1 MTKVDYGLDAPGV
14 VRGFAIAGAVLA
26 VVTVAL
32 VAAGLPVAPELF
44 GLCAVMF
51 LATVAAMLHSSRRG
65 KLLERDRLLDGL
77 ALRGDEEVLDVGCGR
92 GLLLLGAARR
102 LPRGRAVGIDL
113 WSATDQSDNHRAAT
127 LANAEAEGVGDRVE
141 VLDADMRA
149 LPFADARFDAVVSS
163 IAIHNL
169 EDAADRERACLEI
182 ARVLRPGGRVAVIDF
197 RATEQYAH
205 AFEDAGL
212 VDIARLLA
220 ATYRRC
226 GSSRRAGP
234 RSDRGGGAWRSA
246 RPYRR
251 GVSAS
256 RRRGEEEG
264 TRRGG
269 GLLGELCPRSEQY
282 PPRACARRKC
292 PLTGQKPSS
301 TTAPASRYVP

>member
-26 VVTVAL
+26 VVTVVL

-113 WSATDQSDNHRAAT
+113 WSATDQSDNRRAAT

-141 VLDADMRA
+141 VLDGDMRA

-182 ARVLRPGGRVAVIDF
+182 ARVLRPGGRVAVLDF

-212 VDIARLLA
+212 VDIAR
-220 ATYRRC
+220 
-226 GSSRRAGP
+226 SRR
-234 RSDRGGGAWRSA
+234 SWRM
-246 RPYRR
+246 
-251 GVSAS
+251 
-256 RRRGEEEG
+256 
-264 TRRGG
+264 
-269 GLLGELCPRSEQY
+269 Y
-282 PPRACARRKC
+282 PPVRVVTARR
-292 PLTGQKPSS
+292 
-301 TTAPASRYVP
+301 PAE